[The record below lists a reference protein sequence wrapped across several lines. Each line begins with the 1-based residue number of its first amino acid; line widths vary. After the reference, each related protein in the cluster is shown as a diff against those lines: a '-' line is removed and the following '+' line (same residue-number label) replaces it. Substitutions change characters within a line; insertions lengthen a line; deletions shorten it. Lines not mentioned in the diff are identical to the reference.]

1 MQLKFIIPNIDTQDG
16 VRQQFEEVMQCFK
29 DINLTVDTDGFAMT
43 WASENTRVAVAKD
56 EAGKCLGVAVMC
68 FGRRWY
74 DAESTASVIMLEGA
88 VRRELMQFL
97 RDSCKILGVSYI
109 YLQKEPGDEYSGEE
123 VVMLKMK
130 V

>member
-88 VRRELMQFL
+88 ARRELMQFL